1 MNDEEYYTW
10 PASSSDDAWEV
21 VRVGD
26 SRRQAESA
34 YDDYEVITVGGGK
47 SASAQ
52 PVPAQTP
59 VQRPGDYD
67 DYEVVRV
74 GGSRPQ
80 ADAVPAQD
88 DSLARQRQAQ
98 ARAAR
103 ASRGQRPA
111 ASSAAR
117 QQGAARQQQQ
127 RARQQQRAGQQ
138 QRRAAGDRT
147 RTQDPRSAQRRAAA
161 GTRNGARRQAPVNR
175 SEQGGAPAGF
185 VPARQQ
191 YSRGGGYKAKDQ
203 GMSTGKK
210 AAIVIL
216 CVLLL
221 LAAIGAAYYVIK
233 KGQAERDIAGNKTQA
248 EMNAIDAELTG
259 TKTYDG
265 PFNMLLLGSDAR
277 SDDPDMGAR
286 TDTVMLVRI
295 DPTVNT
301 VSILSIPRDT
311 MITIDGV
318 GTAKFNAA
326 YTYGGVAGTIS
337 AVKDLTGADIDHYAE
352 INFEGLVDMVDAG
365 GGVDVYVDELVDDED
380 AGDVIIEP
388 GEQHLNG
395 EAALT
400 LARSRAYA
408 DGDYTRT
415 YNQRKI
421 IMGLAHKLLEAPA
434 TELTGLIR
442 NSTKYLTTDM
452 SLDDILS
459 LADQM
464 RHNND
469 YPVVIYSN
477 HLPSYPTMV
486 GEISYVVADN
496 AGVAD
501 IMRRFNAGE
510 SIEDEEPEYT
520 ADDNTGGADVV
531 DYGYYEET
539 YDETYY
545 TGYADETYYDEDA
558 VYEYYEEDVVYDA
571 GGDGGEGY

>member
-1 MNDEEYYTW
+1 MNDEEYYTR

-47 SASAQ
+47 SSSAQ
-52 PVPAQTP
+52 PEAAQPAPVQTP
-59 VQRPGDYD
+59 VQRRGDYD

-111 ASSAAR
+111 ASSAVR
-117 QQGAARQQQQ
+117 QQGAARQQQ
-127 RARQQQRAGQQ
+127 RAAQQ
-138 QRRAAGDRT
+138 QRRATGNRT
-147 RTQDPRSAQRRAAA
+147 RNQDPRTAQRRSAA
-161 GTRNGARRQAPVNR
+161 GTRNGARRQAPANR
-175 SEQGGAPAGF
+175 PAQGGAPAGF

-216 CVLLL
+216 CLLLL

-352 INFEGLVDMVDAG
+352 INFEGLVDMVDAV

-388 GEQHLNG
+388 GEQHLDG

-496 AGVAD
+496 AGVAE
-501 IMRRFNAGE
+501 IMRKFNAGE
-510 SIEDEEPEYT
+510 SIEDEEPAAV
-520 ADDNTGGADVV
+520 ADDNAGAGAV
-531 DYGYYEET
+531 DYGYYEDT

-545 TGYADETYYDEDA
+545 NGYADETYYDEDA
-558 VYEYYEEDVVYDA
+558 VYEYYEEDVVYDYA
-571 GGDGGEGY
+571 GDVEG